1 MISIHRE
8 EDLHQLAHLA
18 NKKNI
23 LARFV
28 MNGCHW
34 CEESQPEWNSFTS
47 RYSGNVALA
56 EIESSFLEHFQQSM
70 ANRDPIPVNGFPTI
84 VLIRSS
90 RVIPVPSLQKIK
102 RKLIQPKSNK
112 TNNPNKTNKPNK
124 SNKTNKPNKTN
135 KINKTKKNKKT
146 KTA

>member
-1 MISIHRE
+1 MISIRSE
-8 EDLHQLAHLA
+8 DDLHQLNHLA

-34 CEESQPEWNSFTS
+34 CEESQPEWDSFTS

-56 EIESSFLEHFQQSM
+56 EIESSFLQHFQQSM
-70 ANRDPIPVNGFPTI
+70 ARRTPIHVNGFPTI
-84 VLIRSS
+84 LLIRSS
-90 RVIPVPSLQKIK
+90 RVTPVPSLQKMK
-102 RKLIQPKSNK
+102 MKNTK
-112 TNNPNKTNKPNK
+112 TK
-124 SNKTNKPNKTN
+124 
-135 KINKTKKNKKT
+135 KTKKNKKKT

>member
-8 EDLHQLAHLA
+8 EDLHQLDHLA

-70 ANRDPIPVNGFPTI
+70 ANRDPITVNGFPTI
-84 VLIRSS
+84 VLIRST

-102 RKLIQPKSNK
+102 RKIQPKSNK
-112 TNNPNKTNKPNK
+112 PKTNKPNK
-124 SNKTNKPNKTN
+124 S
-135 KINKTKKNKKT
+135 NKTKKNKKT